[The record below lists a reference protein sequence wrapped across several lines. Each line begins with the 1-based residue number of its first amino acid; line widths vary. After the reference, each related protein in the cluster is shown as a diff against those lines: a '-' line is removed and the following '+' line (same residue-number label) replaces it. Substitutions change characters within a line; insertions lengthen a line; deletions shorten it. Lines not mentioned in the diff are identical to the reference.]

1 MGQNLAVS
9 NPSSIEETAWEL
21 FETGSYEEVIEI
33 AKKNPNHV
41 FLNHLSGIAG
51 FESGSNYEINY
62 FLKGSS
68 VLTPLLEAYLLKES
82 GKSREAAKKFLAY
95 FRSSSVPVSYSILKT
110 GILVSEDAVDFKTV
124 LDLISVYK
132 IRFSDDS
139 FCKSEFFSN
148 YHLRNYKEAIQV
160 FAENVKRLSEE
171 RDVMGALG
179 LAFVYMGKFDEAKS
193 VLEKIPG
200 YEELP
205 TFDEKKKEFS
215 ERIASIPKMEAKR
228 RSLSIQELIDLGFAY
243 LFSENFK
250 KAEEVFSELVA
261 AHP

>member
-9 NPSSIEETAWEL
+9 NPSSIEESAWEL
-21 FETGSYEEVIEI
+21 FETGSYEEVISI
-33 AKKNPNHV
+33 AKENPNHV

-51 FESGSNYEINY
+51 FESGSDHGINY

-68 VLTPLLEAYLLKES
+68 VLTPLLDAYLLKEA
-82 GKSREAAKKFLAY
+82 GKFREAAKKFHGY
-95 FRSSSVPVSYSILKT
+95 FKTASVPVAYSILRT
-110 GILVSEDAVDFKTV
+110 AILVSEDAVDFKVV
-124 LDLISVYK
+124 LDLIPIYK
-132 IRFSDDS
+132 ARFSNDY
-139 FCKSEFFSN
+139 FCKAEFFSN
-148 YHLRNYKEAIQV
+148 YHLRNYKEALQV
-160 FAENVKRLSEE
+160 FAENAKRLSEE

-179 LAFVYMGKFDEAKS
+179 LALVHTGKFEEAKS

-205 TFDEKKKEFS
+205 TFDEKKKQFS
-215 ERIASIPKMEAKR
+215 EKIASIPKMEAKR
-228 RSLSIQELIDLGFAY
+228 KSLSMKELIDLGFAY

-261 AHP
+261 VHG

>member
-9 NPSSIEETAWEL
+9 NPSSIEESAWEL

-33 AKKNPNHV
+33 AKNNPNHV

-51 FESGSNYEINY
+51 FESGSDHGINY

-68 VLTPLLEAYLLKES
+68 VLSPLLEAYVLKEA
-82 GKSREAAKKFLAY
+82 GKFREAAKKFYAY
-95 FRSSSVPVSYSILKT
+95 FKTTSVPVSYAILRT
-110 GILVSEDAVDFKTV
+110 GILTSEDAVDFKTV
-124 LDLISVYK
+124 LELISLYK
-132 IRFSDDS
+132 ARFSNDY
-139 FCKSEFFSN
+139 FCKAEFFSN
-148 YHLRNYKEAIQV
+148 YHLRNYKESIQV
-160 FAENVKRLSEE
+160 FAENAKRLTEE

-179 LAFVYMGKFDEAKS
+179 LALVHLGKFDEAKS

-205 TFDEKKKEFS
+205 SFDDKKKEFS
-215 ERIASIPKMEAKR
+215 EKIASIPKMEAKR
-228 RSLSIQELIDLGFAY
+228 KSLTVPERIELGFAY

-250 KAEEVFSELVA
+250 KAEEIFSELVA
-261 AHP
+261 AHG

>member
-21 FETGSYEEVIEI
+21 FETGSYEEVIAI

-51 FESGSNYEINY
+51 FESGSDHEINF

-68 VLTPLLEAYLLKES
+68 VLTPLLEAYLLKEA
-82 GKSREAAKKFLAY
+82 GKSRESAKKFHSY
-95 FRSSSVPVSYSILKT
+95 FKSVSVPIACSSLRT

-132 IRFSDDS
+132 SRFSDDF
-139 FCKSEFFSN
+139 FCKAEFFSN
-148 YHLRNYKEAIQV
+148 YHLRNYKEAVQV
-160 FAENVKRLSEE
+160 FAENAKRLSEE

-179 LAFVYMGKFDEAKS
+179 LALVYMGKFDEAKS

-215 ERIASIPKMEAKR
+215 EKIASIPKMEAKR
-228 RSLSIQELIDLGFAY
+228 KSLSMQELIDLGFAY

-261 AHP
+261 AHG

>member
-33 AKKNPNHV
+33 AKKNPNHA

-51 FESGSNYEINY
+51 FESGSDCEINY
-62 FLKGSS
+62 FLKGTS
-68 VLTPLLEAYLLKES
+68 VLTPLLEAYLLKEA
-82 GKSREAAKKFLAY
+82 GKFREAAKKYHSY
-95 FRSSSVPVSYSILKT
+95 FKSSSVPIAYSTLRT
-110 GILVSEDAVDFKTV
+110 GILVSESAVDFKTV
-124 LDLISVYK
+124 LDLISIYK
-132 IRFSDDS
+132 TRFSSDS
-139 FCKSEFFSN
+139 FCKAEFFSN

-160 FAENVKRLSEE
+160 FAENAKRLAEE

-179 LAFVYMGKFDEAKS
+179 LALVYIGKFDEAKS

-200 YEELP
+200 YKELP

-215 ERIASIPKMEAKR
+215 EKIASIPKMEAKR
-228 RSLSIQELIDLGFAY
+228 KSLSMRELIDLGFAY
-243 LFSENFK
+243 LFSENFQ
-250 KAEEVFSELVA
+250 KAEEVFRELA
-261 AHP
+261 ASND